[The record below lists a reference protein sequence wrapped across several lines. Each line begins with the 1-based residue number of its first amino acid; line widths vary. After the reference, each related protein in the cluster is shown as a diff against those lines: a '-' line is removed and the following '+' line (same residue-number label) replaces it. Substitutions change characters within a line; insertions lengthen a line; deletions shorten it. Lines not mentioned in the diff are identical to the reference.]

1 MRPFFGRRSE
11 PTTPLSK
18 ILQLSKLLLFDF
30 DAIRPSRFIFKSDYN
45 FTIITCLENHINYK
59 SDITHPD
66 ETYGPSQLYLGFYQP
81 SPVNDDNYTP
91 DQPVQAIIDITAFD
105 SGKVIKV
112 KPSKWSPIYDNS
124 IITMNMYAL
133 VLNQEFIRSSWMND
147 FEVNYILI
155 ISSQKEIIQWCR
167 FNRWCVGIS
176 SSSIRIAFWREHVT
190 TMGVVQSYCCG
201 FSRSTQKN
209 LQLTLSTIPFF
220 NTINPDIKNRPSKHA
235 LSLAEQNDLILTRI
249 DSLELFLQEY
259 VIDVHYLN
267 GIRDKL
273 AKPRE
278 TSTSTTDAMNSFII

>member
-81 SPVNDDNYTP
+81 SPGVFFYEYNEP
-91 DQPVQAIIDITAFD
+91 DEMIDLIIM
-105 SGKVIKV
+105 V
-112 KPSKWSPIYDNS
+112 KLLNYDNS